1 MESKTSMARYASTIG
16 WIGIGAVSAL
26 GACGDGNVTFDG
38 RTGGGQGG
46 GSTGGSM
53 GVGGI
58 ITIPDSGSGGSG
70 GIISGD
76 GSVGPRP
83 CQNLECFQN
92 KCTLGQC
99 KVPPCTAGGTT
110 SVSGTIYD
118 PAGKIPLYNVIVYV
132 PNAPVD
138 PIVNGATCDRCGGI
152 SGSPIA
158 SAITDAKGQFVLK
171 DVPVGDNVPLV
182 IQVGKWRRQVT
193 VPMVTSCA
201 DTALADKNMM
211 RLPRSA
217 AEGDLPKMALA
228 TGGADA
234 LECLL
239 RKIGVA
245 DSEFTPE
252 SGAGHV
258 NFFAGYQGTSKY
270 KTTVNGGAAFAA
282 APTLWDS
289 VTNLKKYDVV
299 LLSCDGDENSQKSM
313 NKSPAALLAMQ
324 EYLNTGG
331 RVFASHWHEFWLEKG
346 PQPFPTVATFRHQA
360 DLASPFTADIDTSF
374 PKGQALADWLVN
386 VGGKSPKGK
395 ISINAAQ
402 HTIDAVNAMVAQ
414 RWIYSTAPTSVQYL
428 TANTPMNVPEDK
440 QCGRVVLSDIHV
452 SSGDTPNAST
462 GYPDGCKTTEL
473 TDQEKALEFMLFDL
487 SSCVIGD
494 SKPPIPPI
502 IK

>member
-1 MESKTSMARYASTIG
+1 MARYASTIC
-16 WIGIGAVSAL
+16 WIAIGAVSAL
-26 GACGDGNVTFDG
+26 EACGNGGASFDHDTSGG
-38 RTGGGQGG
+38 RGGGA
-46 GSTGGSM
+46 TGGSM

-58 ITIPDSGSGGSG
+58 ITIGDASGGTG
-70 GIISGD
+70 GAGGISGD
-76 GSVGPRP
+76 GSVVPRP
-83 CQNLECFQN
+83 CQNLECYQN

-99 KVPPCTAGGTT
+99 KVPPCAAGGTT
-110 SVSGTIYD
+110 SLSGTIYD
-118 PAGKIPLYNVIVYV
+118 PAAKVPLYNVIVYV

-138 PIVNGATCDRCGGI
+138 PIVNGATCDRCGAI

-171 DVPVGDNVPLV
+171 DVPVTSNVPLV
-182 IQVGKWRRQVT
+182 IQVGKWRRQIT
-193 VPMVTSCA
+193 VPMVTACG
-201 DTALADKNMM
+201 DTALTDKNMT
-211 RLPRSA
+211 RLPSSA

-228 TGGADA
+228 TGEADA

-252 SGAGHV
+252 NGAGHV
-258 NFFAGYQGTSKY
+258 NFFSGYKGTTKY
-270 KTTVNGGAAFAA
+270 KSTMNGGAAFGAA
-282 APTLWDS
+282 ATFWAD
-289 VTNLKKYDVV
+289 VNNLRKYDVV
-299 LLSCDGDENSQKSM
+299 LLSCEGTEMPS
-313 NKSPAALLAMQ
+313 NKPAAALQAMQ
-324 EYLNTGG
+324 DYLNTGG
-331 RVFASHWHEFWLEKG
+331 RVFASHWHNYWLEKG
-346 PQPFPTVATFRHQA
+346 PAPFPTVATFNHQA
-360 DLASPFTADIDTSF
+360 DLANPFIADIDTSF

-402 HTIDAVNAMVAQ
+402 HTVDAVNTMVGQ
-414 RWIYSTAPTSVQYL
+414 RWIYSTVPTSVQYL

-462 GYPDGCKTTEL
+462 GYPDGCKTTDL
-473 TDQEKALEFMLFDL
+473 SDQEKALEFMLFDL

-494 SKPPIPPI
+494 SKPPVPPI

>member
-1 MESKTSMARYASTIG
+1 MARYASPIG
-16 WIGIGAVSAL
+16 FIAIGAVSAL
-26 GACGDGNVTFDG
+26 GACGDASSTFDG
-38 RTGGGQGG
+38 HTAGGQGG
-46 GSTGGSM
+46 GATGGSI

-58 ITIPDSGSGGSG
+58 IMTGDASGGSGGSG
-70 GIISGD
+70 GGIIGGD
-76 GSVGPRP
+76 GSVAPHP

-99 KVPPCTAGGTT
+99 KVPACSPGVTT
-110 SVSGTIYD
+110 SLSGSIYD
-118 PAGKIPLYNVIVYV
+118 PAAKIPLYNVIVYV

-158 SAITDAKGQFVLK
+158 SAITDAKGQFVLR
-171 DVPVGDNVPLV
+171 DVPVMSNIPLV

-201 DTALADKNMM
+201 DTPLTDKNMM

-239 RKIGVA
+239 RKIGIA

-252 SGAGHV
+252 TGLGHV
-258 NFFAGYQGTSKY
+258 NFFNGVGGTAKY
-270 KTTVNGGAAFAA
+270 KSTMNAGAAFGAA
-282 APTLWDS
+282 ATFWGD
-289 VTNLKKYDVV
+289 VNKLKKYDVV
-299 LLSCDGDENSQKSM
+299 LLSCEGEENPK
-313 NKSPAALLAMQ
+313 NKSTAALQAMQ
-324 EYLNTGG
+324 DYLNTGG
-331 RVFASHWHEFWLEKG
+331 RVFASHWHNYWLEKG
-346 PQPFPTVATFRHQA
+346 PAPFPTVATFNHQD
-360 DLASPFTADIDTSF
+360 DLADPFTADIDMSF

-386 VGGKSPKGK
+386 VGGMSPKGK
-395 ISINAAQ
+395 IAIKAAQ
-402 HTIDAVNAMVAQ
+402 HTVDAVNTMVGQ
-414 RWIYSTAPTSVQYL
+414 RWIYSTSPTSVQYL
-428 TANTPMNVPEDK
+428 TANTPMNVAEDK

-452 SSGDTPNAST
+452 SSGDTST
-462 GYPDGCKTTEL
+462 TGTAYPDGCKTTEL
-473 TDQEKALEFMLFDL
+473 SDQEKALEFMLFDL

-494 SKPPIPPI
+494 SKPPVPPI

>member
-1 MESKTSMARYASTIG
+1 
-16 WIGIGAVSAL
+16 
-26 GACGDGNVTFDG
+26 
-38 RTGGGQGG
+38 
-46 GSTGGSM
+46 
-53 GVGGI
+53 
-58 ITIPDSGSGGSG
+58 
-70 GIISGD
+70 
-76 GSVGPRP
+76 
-83 CQNLECFQN
+83 
-92 KCTLGQC
+92 
-99 KVPPCTAGGTT
+99 VPPCSGGGTT
-110 SVSGTIYD
+110 SLSGTVYD
-118 PAGKIPLYNVIVYV
+118 PAGKVPLYNVIVYV

-138 PIVNGATCDRCGGI
+138 PIVNGATCDRCGAI

-171 DVPVGDNVPLV
+171 DVPVTGNVPLV
-182 IQVGKWRRQVT
+182 IQVGKWRRQIT
-193 VPMVTSCA
+193 IPMVNSCA
-201 DTALADKNMM
+201 DTALTDANLT

-228 TGGADA
+228 TGEADA

-258 NFFAGYQGTSKY
+258 NFFSGYKGTAKY
-270 KTTVNGGAAFAA
+270 KSSMNAGAAFGAA
-282 APTLWDS
+282 ATFWGD
-289 VTNLKKYDVV
+289 VNNLKKYDVV
-299 LLSCDGDENSQKSM
+299 LLSCEGTENPS
-313 NKSPAALLAMQ
+313 NKPAAALQAMQ
-324 EYLNTGG
+324 DYLNSGG
-331 RVFASHWHEFWLEKG
+331 RVFASHWHNYWLEKG
-346 PQPFPTVATFRHQA
+346 PQPFPTVATFNHQP
-360 DLASPFTADIDTSF
+360 DLANPFTADIDTSF

-402 HTIDAVNAMVAQ
+402 HTVDAVNTMVGQ
-414 RWIYSTAPTSVQYL
+414 RWIYSTVPTSVQYL

-452 SSGDTPNAST
+452 SSGDTPNVST

-473 TDQEKALEFMLFDL
+473 SDQEKALEFMLFDL

-494 SKPPIPPI
+494 SKPPVPPI